1 MPAWTSW
8 VINLSIAAYFFS
20 MVLPLGLRVLR
31 LRWARDGFL
40 LLVFMIILDILG
52 HREAEAVAGL
62 ALIAG
67 SMWFGARSWRLS
79 ARLKAAWLKRWREGG
94 GITVAAPFRGRWK
107 ASGCG
112 PDAAKNHHLAAR
124 DQWFAVDFVRAD
136 RESLGS
142 EILSPVDGVVAY
154 VEDEHP
160 DIRPQRFFR
169 KANVRSEAGNYV
181 SIEMKR
187 GEVNRG
193 EAAGAEGA
201 AVYVLLCHL
210 QRGSVRVGVGATVR
224 VGDVVGFCGNS
235 GNTSGPHLHIH
246 AQDRSRIAVGVAQ
259 GLPLRFDGVGES
271 EWLEPGR
278 VFQV

>member
-67 SMWFGARSWRLS
+67 SVWCGARSWRLS
-79 ARLKAAWLKRWREGG
+79 ARLKVAWLQRWREGG
-94 GITVAAPFRGRWK
+94 GVTVAAPFRGRWR

-112 PDAAKNHHLAAR
+112 LDAAKNHHLAAR
-124 DQWFAVDFVRAD
+124 DQWFAVDFVRVD
-136 RESLGS
+136 RGSLGS

-154 VEDEHP
+154 VEDEHR

-169 KANVRSEAGNYV
+169 KPNVRSPAGNYV
-181 SIEMKR
+181 SIQVKTCEAKR
-187 GEVNRG
+187 R
-193 EAAGAEGA
+193 EATGAEGA

-210 QRGSVRVGVGATVR
+210 QWGSLRVGVGATVR
-224 VGDVVGFCGNS
+224 VGDVVGLCGNS
-235 GNTSGPHLHIH
+235 GNTSRPHLHIH
-246 AQDRSRIAVGVAQ
+246 AQDRARIAVGVAQ
-259 GLPLRFDGVGES
+259 GLPLRFDGAGGS

-278 VFQV
+278 VFEV